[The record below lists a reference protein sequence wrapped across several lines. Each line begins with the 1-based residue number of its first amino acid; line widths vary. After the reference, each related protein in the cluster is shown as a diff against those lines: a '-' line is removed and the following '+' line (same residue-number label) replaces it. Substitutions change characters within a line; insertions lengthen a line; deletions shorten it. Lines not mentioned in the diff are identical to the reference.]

1 MVGHDG
7 KKEPGA
13 GWRHVTVA
21 VREDIFLPANEA
33 GLDISDICNR
43 ALADLVGVDYCQQQ
57 ISRQPV
63 PPPVIIAAESPVAG
77 TRGDAPKITPV
88 SRAPVINADDP
99 SAVTKAMRSKRQPTV
114 KPAPEVPVPP
124 VPDAGKDARQLSA
137 LPGQGSLKKSQKG
150 VPKKREAGGALKK
163 FVAAKIARIEADDAI
178 ISKDELYQTFGR
190 WCREQK
196 ITPVPDRK
204 VVSVALK
211 NQFALQERTADGVPS
226 WVNIRLK

>member
-1 MVGHDG
+1 MTE
-7 KKEPGA
+7 KKERGA
-13 GWRHVTVA
+13 GWRHVTVT
-21 VREDIFLPANEA
+21 VREDIFIKTNEA

-43 ALADLVGVDYCQQQ
+43 ALADLVSVDYCQQQ
-57 ISRQPV
+57 IGRQPV

-77 TRGDAPKITPV
+77 TRGDAPKISPV

-99 SAVTKAMRSKRQPTV
+99 SAAAKAMRSKRQRTV
-114 KPAPEVPVPP
+114 KSAPEVPDPP
-124 VPDAGKDARQLSA
+124 IPDAGKDARQLFP

-150 VPKKREAGGALKK
+150 IPRKREVGGALKK
-163 FVAAKIARIEADDAI
+163 FVVAKIARIETDDAI
-178 ISKDELYQTFGR
+178 ISKDELYQAFSR

-196 ITPVPDRK
+196 ITPVPERR